1 MHRIEKGDL
10 LIAPPNMSDS
20 RFDKTVLLVTQSTN
34 RGSLALCVNR
44 PTSHSIN
51 SVLKEINIEL
61 AQDFNL
67 YWGGPVGI
75 NTVWM
80 LHHSDWKMDS
90 THRINADWSVT
101 SNVGMFHHLADNDYP
116 ERFRIFFGQCSWGPG
131 QLEGELLGDPP
142 WRSQQSWLTLK
153 TPDHDERALALHCTR
168 LTSCRKGIKDLG
180 FTVWYKECVCRRFRS
195 RGFRIA
201 CYLILGNTKL
211 ALAIA
216 RRV

>member
-10 LIAPPNMSDS
+10 LISPPNMSDS
-20 RFDKTVLLVTQSTN
+20 RFDKSVLLVTHSTN

-61 AQDFNL
+61 SQDFNL
-67 YWGGPVGI
+67 YWGGPVGL

-142 WRSQQSWLTLK
+142 WTSQQSWLTLK
-153 TPDHDERALALHCTR
+153 TPDPAWLLET
-168 LTSCRKGIKDLG
+168 
-180 FTVWYKECVCRRFRS
+180 
-195 RGFRIA
+195 
-201 CYLILGNTKL
+201 NTKEIWIESTQL
-211 ALAIA
+211 CGEQATDSWMA
-216 RRV
+216 